1 MLILGP
7 ITNNGGESCAGA
19 TPLDLSAVPDNVAG
33 YRHEQLVNAAHII
46 QAGRDLGL
54 SCRDQ
59 TIGVMTAMGESS
71 LMVLD
76 HGDAAGPD
84 SRGLFQQRHNGAWG
98 SYADRMNPYT
108 SAANFFT
115 VLEQVH
121 ERDALEPTIGSPGAT
136 QRRPL
141 PLPPVLVT
149 RPRRDGGDHRN
160 VPRRL
165 NAAEGM
171 SPNAPAR
178 LAARDDALG
187 DVGGRSMGT
196 ANPMPMFG
204 RSDRAL
210 AEALILRASPA
221 TMDTLLRNGTS
232 CSPRPEPSNLAAE
245 PHDLQDRKTLR

>member
-46 QAGRDLGL
+46 QAGQDLGL

-121 ERDALEPTIGSPGAT
+121 ERDALEPTIAAHRV
-136 QRRPL
+136 QRNADPYHYRPYW
-141 PLPPVLVT
+141 
-149 RPRRDGGDHRN
+149 
-160 VPRRL
+160 
-165 NAAEGM
+165 
-171 SPNAPAR
+171 
-178 LAARDDALG
+178 
-187 DVGGRSMGT
+187 
-196 ANPMPMFG
+196 
-204 RSDRAL
+204 
-210 AEALILRASPA
+210 SPA
-221 TMDTLLRNGTS
+221 HDVVAAITATS
-232 CSPRPEPSNLAAE
+232 RDA
-245 PHDLQDRKTLR
+245 